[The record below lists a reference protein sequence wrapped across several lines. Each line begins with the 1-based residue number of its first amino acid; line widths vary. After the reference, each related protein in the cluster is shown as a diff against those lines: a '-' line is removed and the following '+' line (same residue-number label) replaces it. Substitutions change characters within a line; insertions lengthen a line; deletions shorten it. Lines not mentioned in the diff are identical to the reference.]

1 MHHVQV
7 RHLNVHEHQA
17 MDLLRQFN
25 VNVARG
31 FVANTP
37 QEACAAAEKLAK
49 QGVTDYVVKAQVLAG
64 GRGKGHF
71 SSGFKGGVHTVTSYV
86 PTTPSR
92 VMSLVPLCYPVTI
105 ASITPFT
112 RSVCGATFF
121 VLVLVFSGWVV
132 DWVSQH
138 KRSRGDCRQNDWL

>member
-1 MHHVQV
+1 LFDLIANHFDDVIALQV

-31 FVANTP
+31 FVASTP
-37 QEACAAAEKLAK
+37 QEACAAAEKLSK

-86 PTTPSR
+86 Q
-92 VMSLVPLCYPVTI
+92 C
-105 ASITPFT
+105 
-112 RSVCGATFF
+112 
-121 VLVLVFSGWVV
+121 
-132 DWVSQH
+132 
-138 KRSRGDCRQNDWL
+138 